1 MFMLPFTKLLAS
13 SCDVVLN
20 GLAGDAILGGNFLKY
35 SWLQERDLNSLGRA
49 VWRWRV
55 SCADDELVCRLTGR
69 VRGPSSSEARWVDS
83 ISARDGGRPVERLND
98 WLYDN
103 RVFRNTN
110 CGTMLLRGELESHA
124 PFFDRDFVDLVLQVH
139 PEQKLK
145 HRLYLEVINRNFP
158 RTSSVPWQRTN
169 IKPARGY
176 AANLMAMATHRL
188 VTKAGSLIGVLTVAD
203 PSSWIRGNW
212 RETVAGLLFDRRAL
226 DRQLV
231 DENILRKMW
240 SDHLN
245 GANHSRQIGVLI
257 AVELFARQMI
267 DANYD
272 HANLVEPTAYNKL
285 V

>member
-1 MFMLPFTKLLAS
+1 
-13 SCDVVLN
+13 
-20 GLAGDAILGGNFLKY
+20 
-35 SWLQERDLNSLGRA
+35 
-49 VWRWRV
+49 
-55 SCADDELVCRLTGR
+55 
-69 VRGPSSSEARWVDS
+69 
-83 ISARDGGRPVERLND
+83 
-98 WLYDN
+98 
-103 RVFRNTN
+103 
-110 CGTMLLRGELESHA
+110 MLLRGELESHA

-188 VTKAGSLIGVLTVAD
+188 VTKAGSLIGVQPFKTLTVAD